1 MGFPI
6 KTIQV
11 DNGPEFVNDDD
22 KTGKDSALEK
32 SAKQLEMEL
41 RRIRPYS
48 PWQNGKV
55 ERSHHED
62 GKTLYKQKVFTSEEE
77 LLVQVAKGERRY
89 NKTAQDC
96 LGFTNSNQVISE
108 YCSKC
113 SICLDD

>member
-62 GKTLYKQKVFTSEEE
+62 GKPCINKKYS
-77 LLVQVAKGERRY
+77 QVRK
-89 NKTAQDC
+89 NC
-96 LGFTNSNQVISE
+96 L
-108 YCSKC
+108 CKWPRAR
-113 SICLDD
+113 DDTIRQQRPVWASRILIR

>member
-11 DNGPEFVNDDD
+11 DNGPEFVNDYD

-41 RRIRPYS
+41 RRISPDS
-48 PWQNGKV
+48 PWQNGKG
-55 ERSHHED
+55 ERSHHEE

-89 NKTAQDC
+89 NKTAKAC
-96 LGFTNSNQVISE
+96 LGFKNSNQVISE